1 MTVLYEIV
9 VFQDPF
15 DPAAVAEWRTKIEE
29 LIEPFELRMDRD
41 VAWTVNPSLLR
52 ITPTVATTI
61 LYLSADH
68 APKPETLLAAK
79 VPILP
84 VVPDLSQVGARI
96 PPALQHLNCLGI
108 AEQGIDRGAGVLLET
123 LGLLPRQRRIF
134 LSYKRSEAGEAAVQ
148 LADALANRQ
157 FEVFLDTRGVPPA
170 EEFQAQLWHKLCDC
184 DVLLML
190 HTPGYFK
197 SRWTSAE
204 FGRALAKHIPVLQ
217 VTWPDDTPDARTQ
230 TAARAELL
238 PSEVDPATGRLADA
252 AIERIALQLETL
264 RARSHA
270 IRNLNLIS
278 RLRSAVQLVGGQ
290 MLGQGIQSSVHF
302 QLADGRKIR
311 LFPNVG
317 VPTSD
322 ALHLASGQPGEGV
335 AAVAYDEIGM
345 LPSWVAHLDWL
356 GSHIPTV
363 KWVKASN
370 AAWQFADWRD

>member
-1 MTVLYEIV
+1 MSMLYEIV
-9 VFQDPF
+9 VFG
-15 DPAAVAEWRTKIEE
+15 DPADPVLVQLQAKVEA
-29 LIEPFELRMDRD
+29 LIEPFELVVGRELI
-41 VAWTVNPSLLR
+41 WTVNPGVLTL
-52 ITPTVATTI
+52 TQTVATTI
-61 LYLSADH
+61 LYLGPEH
-68 APKPETLLAAK
+68 APAPEQLLAAK

-84 VVPDLSQVGARI
+84 VVPTLTHVHARI
-96 PPALQHLNCLGI
+96 PAALQHLNCLGI
-108 AEQGIDRGAGVLLET
+108 EEQGLDRGAGVLLEI
-123 LGLLPRQRRIF
+123 LGLLPRQRRVF
-134 LSYKRSEAGEAAVQ
+134 LSYKRTEAREAAVQ

-190 HTPGYFK
+190 HTPGYFQ

-204 FGRALAKHIPVLQ
+204 FGRALAKHIPVLR

-238 PSEVDPATGRLADA
+238 PDEVDAATGRLAEA
-252 AIERIALQLETL
+252 AVERIAQQLETL

-270 IRNLNLIS
+270 VRNLNLIS
-278 RLRSAVQLVGGQ
+278 RLRSAVHLVGGQ
-290 MLGQGIQSSVHF
+290 MLGQGSRGSVHL

-322 ALHLASGQPGEGV
+322 VLHLASDQPGDGV

-345 LPSWVAHLDWL
+345 LPSWVEHLDWL
-356 GSHIPTV
+356 GRYIPGV
-363 KWVKASN
+363 KWVKASH

>member
-1 MTVLYEIV
+1 MSVLYEV
-9 VFQDPF
+9 VAYGDPLLLQ
-15 DPAAVAEWRTKIEE
+15 PWREKVEE
-29 LIEPFELRMDRD
+29 LIAPFELQIGRD
-41 VAWTVNPSLLR
+41 FAWTVNPPNLALAQ
-52 ITPTVATTI
+52 TVASTI
-61 LYLSADH
+61 LYLGQTY
-68 APKPETLLAAK
+68 APAPEALLEAK

-84 VVPDLSQVGARI
+84 VVPDLTQVHALI
-96 PPALQHLNCLGI
+96 PAPLQHLNCLGLV
-108 AEQGIDRGAGVLLET
+108 EQGLDRGAGVLLET

-134 LSYKRSEAGEAAVQ
+134 LSYKRTEAREAAVQ

-190 HTPGYFK
+190 HTPGYFE

-204 FGRALAKHIPVLQ
+204 FGRALAKHIPVLR
-217 VTWPDDTPDARTQ
+217 VTWPDDTPDVRTQ
-230 TAARAELL
+230 TAARAELVQ
-238 PSEVDPATGRLADA
+238 SEVDPVTGRLADA
-252 AIERIALQLETL
+252 AIERIAQQLETL

-278 RLRSAVQLVGGQ
+278 RLRSAVQQVGGQ
-290 MLGQGIQSSVHF
+290 MLGQGVQSSVHL

-311 LFPNVG
+311 LLPNVG

-322 ALHLASGQPGEGV
+322 ALQLAANQPGDGA

-356 GSHIPTV
+356 GDNIPSV
-363 KWVKASN
+363 KWIKASN